1 MKKKHLIPLF
11 LFTSRPPTVKNNM
24 TSSLVMRE
32 GVRGVPKNRMVI
44 GAIISFFICITL
56 PLIAQPN
63 DPIRLNRAQERF
75 HQALYHIQSQAQQT
89 GWTDD
94 LNQLAGDI
102 YFQMNDISS
111 AVVYWERAN
120 LIDSARLELLAQS
133 YLELQQ
139 WENATTILLRLFDF
153 DPANEWA
160 SWHYSVLMIM
170 NMDAD
175 MIEQVQARFQSLL
188 ESPIF
193 APSATSILEVATSD
207 VGQSEKSLQLGLI
220 LASIDR
226 WDLAELAF
234 QLALVNDVILNDG
247 VGAREM
253 GYIAFARYMQGKPV
267 LDWFMRAL
275 QADPHND
282 QANYLYGMY
291 LRGVGELDDSLDTL
305 VIAISQNPNNPAYY
319 IELGLTYYAKNDTQ
333 QGDYWLQFARDMADD
348 SEIINTIIDDFY
360 AQRQSDVFDFDAL
373 QALLE
378 ATPEIT
384 PEVTL
389 VP

>member
-1 MKKKHLIPLF
+1 M
-11 LFTSRPPTVKNNM
+11 
-24 TSSLVMRE
+24 
-32 GVRGVPKNRMVI
+32 I

-56 PLIAQPN
+56 PLIAQSS
-63 DPIRLNRAQERF
+63 DPIRLNRAQERL

-102 YFQMNDISS
+102 YFQMNNLAS

-120 LIDSARLELLAQS
+120 LTGATRLELLAQS
-133 YLELQQ
+133 YIQLQQ
-139 WENATTILLRLFDF
+139 WENATSALFRLLNF
-153 DPANEWA
+153 DPTNEWA
-160 SWHYSVLMIM
+160 MWHYSVLMIM

-175 MIEQVQARFQSLL
+175 MIEQGQARFQSLL
-188 ESPIF
+188 ASPDF
-193 APSATSILEVATSD
+193 APSATAILQVITSD
-207 VGQSEKSLQLGLI
+207 VGQAEKSLQLGLI
-220 LASIDR
+220 LANVDR

-253 GYIAFARYMQGKPV
+253 GYIAFSRYMQGKPV

-275 QADPHND
+275 QADPLND
-282 QANYLYGMY
+282 QANYLYGTY
-291 LRGVGELDDSLDTL
+291 LRGVGELDASLDAL
-305 VIAISQNPNNPAYY
+305 VRAISQNPNNPAYY
-319 IELGLTYYAKNDTQ
+319 IELGLTYYAKNDVQ
-333 QGDYWLQFARDMADD
+333 QGDYWLQFARDIADD

-360 AQRQSDVFDFDAL
+360 AQRQSEVFDFDAL
-373 QALLE
+373 QALLD

-384 PEVTL
+384 PEATAEIT
-389 VP
+389 PESTSEATAEITPEATAEITPEATAEITPRP